1 MAGKPSA
8 GMMGGKPYTPP
19 GTVWT
24 AFAHGWT
31 GTPRAVAYAFDAW
44 YVICSDGKLYRSP
57 AGHPGTWTLV
67 QTLTGTI
74 STAAMLFVQGR
85 LVIATLTD
93 IWTSTDGVTFS
104 VVSSYSNIGGLPT
117 MAYGNGVLVVGIFET
132 GSNGHRIHTSDFV
145 TWTYTS
151 VSGVNR
157 IGQITFDPVSAKF
170 HYVVIGAGDFHR
182 FTTPGVGY
190 QAALGGWSGSPS
202 PVFGSGGIVVQSGR
216 VSTLGRD
223 SDPKARNW
231 YTDNTGTSW
240 SQVAISAVTGPRPQR
255 TYLVDTVIWTV
266 VAGTAP
272 DDGLYKSTDNGLTFT
287 NVFNGNTV
295 GGALQDIGHG
305 GGRFIGVT
313 STHIALDI

>member
-1 MAGKPSA
+1 MLGFSKA
-8 GMMGGKPYTPP
+8 GMMGGKAYNPP

-85 LVIATLTD
+85 LVIATVTD

-104 VVSSYSNIGGLPT
+104 VASSYSNIGGLPT
-117 MAYGNGVLVVGIFET
+117 MAYGNGVLVVGIWESGT
-132 GSNGHRIHTSDFV
+132 NGHRIHTSDFV
-145 TWTYTS
+145 TWTYAS

-157 IGQITFDPVSAKF
+157 IGRITFDAVSAKF
-170 HYVVIGAGDFHR
+170 HYVVAGAGDFHR

-190 QAALGGWSGSPS
+190 QAALGTWSGSPN
-202 PVFGSGGIVVQSGR
+202 PVSNSGGIVVQSGR
-216 VSTLGRD
+216 VSTLGQ
-223 SDPKARNW
+223 SFEPKAWNW
-231 YTDNTGTSW
+231 YTDNTGANW
-240 SQVAISAVTGPRPQR
+240 SAPAISAATGPRPQR
-255 TYLVDTVIWTV
+255 TYLIDGVIWTV
-266 VAGTAP
+266 VTGVAP
-272 DDGLYKSTDNGLTFT
+272 DDGLYKSTNNGLTFS
-287 NVFNGNTV
+287 NVFNGSTV
-295 GGALQDIGHG
+295 GGVLQDIGFG
-305 GGRFIGVT
+305 GGRLIGVT